1 MKGSARLEPP
11 GAGSLAEKIHGL
23 APSHTYAP
31 GVELFQQGAIVEDV
45 YFVAGGLIKLVHFEP
60 DGRELIIG
68 LRFPG
73 CLVGSSALLSEEP
86 SLATAITLTRCPL
99 HRMPGDAFLELLRSD
114 PSVSW
119 DVHRIHAREAFDHLG
134 HLTRLGTLS
143 SRHRL

>member
-1 MKGSARLEPP
+1 MRSQPPPSREDSVDDGELPRGSRDRPRPARAHCMKGSARLEPP

-73 CLVGSSALLSEEP
+73 CLVGSSALLAEEP
-86 SLATAITLTRCPL
+86 SLATAITLPR
-99 HRMPGDAFLELLRSD
+99 
-114 PSVSW
+114 
-119 DVHRIHAREAFDHLG
+119 
-134 HLTRLGTLS
+134 
-143 SRHRL
+143 